1 MSDLKD
7 RLVLST
13 SDLEV
18 GYKGNSLLVGLDLT
32 IRAGDITL
40 LIGDNG
46 TGKSS
51 LLRTLSGLQRKLSG
65 SIIIDEQELSELS
78 ARDRSRQ
85 FATVFSGRPENI
97 RMTGLEYV
105 GQGRYPFTGWNG
117 QLRQQDIEMIHHCIE
132 QTNAKHLMDKSINS
146 ISDGELQRLTLAR
159 ALAQEPNIL
168 LLDEPTSFLDRKSK
182 LLLADLIRELAEK
195 QNLSAIIAT
204 HDIEYFSSIASQ
216 TWEIPTGTT
225 VGLNIDRGDAC

>member
-1 MSDLKD
+1 MSNLHNHP
-7 RLVLST
+7 LLST
-13 SDLEV
+13 SNLEV
-18 GYKGNSLLVGLDLT
+18 GYKDNSLLVGLDLT
-32 IRAGDITL
+32 VGTGEIIV

-51 LLRTLSGLQRKLSG
+51 LLRTLSGLQRRRSG
-65 SIIIDEQELSELS
+65 SITIDGQELSELS
-78 ARDRSRQ
+78 VHDRSRL

-97 RMTGLEYV
+97 LMTGFEYV

-117 QLRQQDIEMIHHCIE
+117 QLRQQDVEMIHHCIQ
-132 QTNAKHLMDKSINS
+132 QTNADHLVDKSIKS

-168 LLDEPTSFLDRKSK
+168 ILDEPTSFLDRKSK
-182 LLLADLIRELAEK
+182 QLLADLIWELAET

-204 HDIEYFSSIASQ
+204 HDVEYFSPLASQ

-225 VGLNIDRGDAC
+225 TGINIARGDAC